1 MAGIGHVEG
10 GDGEGNSIRGFRSG
24 ALGAREGSAGGWRG
38 WVQERS
44 GRAAVSV
51 APGPAGSASGP
62 TVSGAAA
69 GPEVPGSPL
78 PAVSESPASGTR
90 APARGLWSR
99 FAMWLGFREERL
111 EEDRATPPG
120 PDPFEA
126 RILDAKILDAKIIE
140 EFAKLQR
147 GLRRLSLAHEQ
158 HGEQLQ
164 GVAARLQD
172 LDQNVMRLA
181 LRGAREVTIDEDTW
195 LRCLDRLDRSLR
207 VPGLPEAAGESL
219 RALHEALCSAAG
231 WRAAAILGAAP
242 EGVHLRIAEVLP
254 DPGAASYRIRH
265 ILEQGYL
272 RPDGGAVR
280 PAVVVVAGP
289 KQDARPE
296 QDVKGESPPSGSVAP
311 ELSRVDP
318 PIGPP
323 PRGDLS

>member
-1 MAGIGHVEG
+1 
-10 GDGEGNSIRGFRSG
+10 
-24 ALGAREGSAGGWRG
+24 
-38 WVQERS
+38 
-44 GRAAVSV
+44 VSV

-69 GPEVPGSPL
+69 GPEVPVSPL
-78 PAVSESPASGTR
+78 LAVSERPASGTR
-90 APARGLWSR
+90 APVRRLWSR
-99 FAMWLGFREERL
+99 FWLGFREGRL
-111 EEDRATPPG
+111 GEAAATPPG
-120 PDPFEA
+120 PSPIEA
-126 RILDAKILDAKIIE
+126 KSIEAKIID

-181 LRGAREVTIDEDTW
+181 LGGAREVTIDEDTW

-231 WRAAAILGAAP
+231 WRAVANLGAAP

-289 KQDARPE
+289 KQDAR
-296 QDVKGESPPSGSVAP
+296 GESPPVGASPRNHP
-311 ELSRVDP
+311 E
-318 PIGPP
+318 
-323 PRGDLS
+323 

>member
-1 MAGIGHVEG
+1 M
-10 GDGEGNSIRGFRSG
+10 
-24 ALGAREGSAGGWRG
+24 REW
-38 WVQERS
+38 S
-44 GRAAVSV
+44 GRRAVSV
-51 APGPAGSASGP
+51 APRPAGSASAP
-62 TVSGAAA
+62 TVSGAGA
-69 GPEVPGSPL
+69 GPEVPVSPL
-78 PAVSESPASGTR
+78 LAASESSASETR
-90 APARGLWSR
+90 APVRGLWSR
-99 FAMWLGFREERL
+99 FWLGFREGRL
-111 EEDRATPPG
+111 GEVAATPPG
-120 PDPFEA
+120 PSPTE
-126 RILDAKILDAKIIE
+126 AKIIQTQIIDAKIIE
-140 EFAKLQR
+140 AKIIDEFAKLQR

-181 LRGAREVTIDEDTW
+181 MRGAREVTIDEDTW

-219 RALHEALCSAAG
+219 RALHEDLCSAAG
-231 WRAAAILGAAP
+231 WRAVAILGTAP

-254 DPGAASYRIRH
+254 DPDATSYRIRH

-289 KQDARPE
+289 QQNARPE
-296 QDVKGESPPSGSVAP
+296 QDVKGKSLPSGSVAL
-311 ELSRVDP
+311 ESSRVDP

-323 PRGDLS
+323 PGGDLS

>member
-1 MAGIGHVEG
+1 MDG
-10 GDGEGNSIRGFRSG
+10 GDQ
-24 ALGAREGSAGGWRG
+24 L
-38 WVQERS
+38 ERS
-44 GRAAVSV
+44 GRRAVSV
-51 APGPAGSASGP
+51 ARGPAGSASGP

-69 GPEVPGSPL
+69 GPKAPVSPL
-78 PAVSESPASGTR
+78 LAVSESPASGTR
-90 APARGLWSR
+90 APVRGVWSR
-99 FAMWLGFREERL
+99 FAAWLGFREGRL
-111 EEDRATPPG
+111 EEDTATPPG
-120 PDPFEA
+120 PDPIEA
-126 RILDAKILDAKIIE
+126 RIIEAKIIDE
-140 EFAKLQR
+140 LAKLQR

-181 LRGAREVTIDEDTW
+181 LRGAREVAIDEDTW
-195 LRCLDRLDRSLR
+195 LRCLDRLEWSLR

-231 WRAAAILGAAP
+231 WRAVANLGAAP

-254 DPGAASYRIRH
+254 DPDATSYRIRH
-265 ILEQGYL
+265 IIEQGYL

-296 QDVKGESPPSGSVAP
+296 QDVKGESPPSGSVAL
-311 ELSRVDP
+311 ESSRVDL
-318 PIGPP
+318 PIGPSP
-323 PRGDLS
+323 GGDLS

>member
-1 MAGIGHVEG
+1 LE
-10 GDGEGNSIRGFRSG
+10 E
-24 ALGAREGSAGGWRG
+24 
-38 WVQERS
+38 
-44 GRAAVSV
+44 
-51 APGPAGSASGP
+51 
-62 TVSGAAA
+62 AAA
-69 GPEVPGSPL
+69 I
-78 PAVSESPASGTR
+78 
-90 APARGLWSR
+90 
-99 FAMWLGFREERL
+99 
-111 EEDRATPPG
+111 PPG
-120 PDPFEA
+120 PSPPEA
-126 RILDAKILDAKIIE
+126 EIIEAKIIDAKIIDAKVID

-147 GLRRLSLAHEQ
+147 GLRRLSLADEQ

-172 LDQNVMRLA
+172 LDQNLMRLA
-181 LRGAREVTIDEDTW
+181 LRGAREITIDEDTW
-195 LRCLDRLDRSLR
+195 LRCLDRLERSLR

-231 WRAAAILGAAP
+231 WRAVAILGAAP

-289 KQDARPE
+289 KQDAR
-296 QDVKGESPPSGSVAP
+296 GESPPVGESPP
-311 ELSRVDP
+311 ESSRVDP

-323 PRGDLS
+323 PGGDPS